1 MSSIWFE
8 LAVGNVLN
16 DLESVQLSHAH
27 GDQSRLAHDA
37 LRQFEPPPACA
48 ETLELR
54 HFNFAQMRHYYFALT
69 SKMSIMLIMSNTKNR
84 LHEVLLAKRPRVQIL
99 HLCT

>member
-1 MSSIWFE
+1 
-8 LAVGNVLN
+8 
-16 DLESVQLSHAH
+16 

-69 SKMSIMLIMSNTKNR
+69 PFKLINSIMSSI
-84 LHEVLLAKRPRVQIL
+84 LAMLGRAIRAAKAAFRAAFPRPA
-99 HLCT
+99 TS